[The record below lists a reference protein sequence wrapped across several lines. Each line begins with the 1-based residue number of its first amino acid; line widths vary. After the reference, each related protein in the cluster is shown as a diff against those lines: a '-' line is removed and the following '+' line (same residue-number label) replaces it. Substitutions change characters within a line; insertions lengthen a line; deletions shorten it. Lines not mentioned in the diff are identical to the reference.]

1 MTEPSSAALALHARA
16 KELANAGDLPGAEE
30 LLRKALPVAEDP
42 VLALV
47 DGTLAFVEAE
57 QGRLDEGLERCRQA
71 LTRPGLTPHSRALL
85 TGQLGII
92 RWLSGHTRDAIG
104 LFTEALEEL
113 DDDHRVQV
121 LLNRGTARL
130 LIGELAAARQ
140 DFFDGMHGGEPVAV
154 AKCAHNLGYLH
165 LLRGEL
171 VAAIRCMDEA
181 RPDLEALGPGVTG
194 PIDIDRAQALEEAG
208 LEREAIGLLRDVH
221 RRLASTGLWRIQA
234 DVEVRLARLLSG
246 PEAIALAETAVDR
259 YVHHGNEV
267 EADAA
272 RAVALDLRAQAPGP
286 PTADELETVA
296 SRLAAAGRAEA
307 ARALRVR
314 AAGLRGEMPEPVDD
328 TAPVGVQLLAGEIGA
343 RVALARGEP
352 DEALRRAGAAL
363 DELEDW
369 QRTIGSLELQITTRA
384 RGNQVLRLGQ
394 RAALSRSDAAAL
406 LEWSERARELA
417 ARGTSARPPEELGDL
432 LGALRLVGPDG
443 DPDERARLI
452 EAVRHGRWYAPG
464 SVRPHGTLTLDCL
477 QEALG
482 RSRFVSL
489 LHINDDIV
497 ALAVGADDVRVHRL
511 GPWSELARWFGGLR
525 ADLAVAVAY
534 DVPVVQASLRE
545 RLAAIDALLRPAWEG
560 AETLVLTVDDAL
572 DRMPWGQL
580 MSLRGVAVVLPTS
593 ATAWVRATDRD
604 AGRLATATAT
614 VAVVV
619 GPGTSTGCAEAEAVR
634 RLWSSAAE
642 IHLDA
647 DCARVAEL
655 AGSTD
660 LLHVCAH
667 GHDRDAHRLLASI
680 DLADGPWFGHD
691 VELLPRVPEI
701 VVLSVCGVGGGSLG
715 MARAWIHAGARHVI
729 AAPTNIAEKAAS
741 ERFPELHTRLAA
753 GASPAGAVAAAFGPD
768 ALDCAVQCYGP
779 G

>member
-1 MTEPSSAALALHARA
+1 VTESSSAALALHARA

-30 LLRKALPVAEDP
+30 LLRKALPVAKDP

-57 QGRLDEGLERCRQA
+57 QGRLEEGLERCRQA
-71 LTRPGLTPHSRALL
+71 LTRPGLTQHSRALL

-92 RWLSGHTRDAIG
+92 RWLSGHTKDAIG

-113 DDDHRVQV
+113 DGEHRVQV

-140 DFFDGMHGGEPVAV
+140 DFFDGMHGGEPVAA

-171 VAAIRCMDEA
+171 VAAIRRMDGA

-208 LEREAIGLLRDVH
+208 LDREAIGLLRDVH

-259 YVHHGNEV
+259 YVRHGNEV
-267 EADAA
+267 EADGA
-272 RAVALDLRAQAPGP
+272 RAVALDLRAQTPEP
-286 PTADELETVA
+286 PPADELETVA
-296 SRLAAAGRAEA
+296 SRLSAAGRAAA

-328 TAPVGVQLLAGEIGA
+328 TAPISVQLLAGEIGA

-352 DEALRRAGAAL
+352 EEALRRAGAAL
-363 DELEDW
+363 DVLEDW

-394 RAALSRSDAAAL
+394 RAALSRSDAVAL

-452 EAVRHGRWYAPG
+452 EAVRHGRWHAPG

-482 RSRFVSL
+482 RARFVSL
-489 LHINDDIV
+489 LHVDGDIV

-511 GPWSELARWFGGLR
+511 GQWSELARWVGGLR

-572 DRMPWGQL
+572 YRVPWGQL
-580 MSLRGVAVVLPTS
+580 KSLRGVGVVLPTS

-604 AGRLATATAT
+604 AGRLATAT
-614 VAVVV
+614 VVV
-619 GPGTSTGCAEAEAVR
+619 GPGTSTGCAEAEAIR
-634 RLWSSAAE
+634 RLWPSTTE

-647 DCARVAEL
+647 GCARVAEL

-741 ERFPELHTRLAA
+741 ERFPELYTRLAA
-753 GASPAGAVAAAFGPD
+753 GESPAGAVAAAFGPD